1 MARKGWLED
10 REHVL
15 EEEYFWRRERDLIA
29 RLREEG
35 RRERERRVLADQLG
49 DADEAFLAKLQS
61 AGFTPDN
68 LVLLH
73 LVPLVEVGWAAG
85 DVGVRERELILAM
98 AVRRGVAPNT
108 PAYARLTG
116 WLDHRPDTDF
126 FDTAGEA
133 IRLVLEYEDPE
144 TRTADQ
150 QDLVDSCTRIAEATG
165 EILGL
170 VRISRGERE
179 CIQRIVH
186 RLTEKR
192 KTAAARPKN
201 ARSQK

>member
-35 RRERERRVLADQLG
+35 RRERERRVLTDQLG

-85 DVGVRERELILAM
+85 DVTVRERELILAM
-98 AVRRGVAPNT
+98 AVRRGVAPDT
-108 PAYARLTG
+108 PAYAQLTG
-116 WLDHRPDTDF
+116 WLDRRPDTDF
-126 FDTAGEA
+126 FSTAGEA
-133 IRLVLEYEDPE
+133 IRLVLEEEDPE
-144 TRTADQ
+144 TRAADQ
-150 QDLVDSCTRIAEATG
+150 HDLVDSCTRVAEATG
-165 EILGL
+165 EMLGL
-170 VRISRGERE
+170 VRISRDERE

-192 KTAAARPKN
+192 KTEAAGREH